1 MNEKSV
7 AESKLAAWKANLGN
21 QKARLFTLAEER
33 RNKARIDL
41 QEFVNCLNDAIK
53 FDQTVQLPGTAF
65 CQGQKI
71 EKHMEQVNLAFYTVQ
86 SYDCLIWMLID
97 DDDIIEADALFGE
110 SFDVGIRCLAI
121 AESYLKDE
129 YPWITPNIFGGVP
142 QPIQETC
149 DAIFFAL

>member
-33 RNKARIDL
+33 RNTARIDL

-53 FDQTVQLPGTAF
+53 FDQTVQLPETAF

-71 EKHMEQVNLAFYTVQ
+71 KKHMEQVNLAFYLVQ
-86 SYDCLIWMLID
+86 S
-97 DDDIIEADALFGE
+97 
-110 SFDVGIRCLAI
+110 
-121 AESYLKDE
+121 
-129 YPWITPNIFGGVP
+129 
-142 QPIQETC
+142 
-149 DAIFFAL
+149 